1 MNIKYPRTEIMV
13 VLGSKV
19 YPLYVT
25 EPTESVRTILSNTTR
40 ESLLTFET
48 AIKDNHGQGLWYPG
62 CGENSFWTNWT
73 VKKSAIKSFLN
84 LPEPKVNIDY
94 GYNSDE
100 F

>member
-1 MNIKYPRTEIMV
+1 MNIKYPRTEIML

-25 EPTESVRTILSNTTR
+25 EPT
-40 ESLLTFET
+40 
-48 AIKDNHGQGLWYPG
+48 D
-62 CGENSFWTNWT
+62 WT

-94 GYNSDE
+94 GYNAED

>member
-25 EPTESVRTILSNTTR
+25 EPAE
-40 ESLLTFET
+40 
-48 AIKDNHGQGLWYPG
+48 
-62 CGENSFWTNWT
+62 NWT